1 MRVKTVFFD
10 VGNTLFYA
18 SPSPSEIWLEFLDSS
33 GFQVQPSVLHEAL
46 NEADQFYQ
54 DKLFDYKGQMEK
66 FWAAYDSIIVRGLGI
81 ADKNGNLV
89 GRVSNWFYPPRWYRL
104 YPETE
109 ETLQALKGQGYGLG
123 IISNNNDD
131 LRKQLIMLE
140 LSGYFDSVTYSQE
153 AGANKPDPTIF
164 QLALKRAG
172 CSPNEAVHVGDS
184 YEKDVLGA
192 RRIGIMPILV
202 DRDDHHSEADCL
214 RIRDLREVDACAMR
228 LKSD

>member
-1 MRVKTVFFD
+1 
-10 VGNTLFYA
+10 
-18 SPSPSEIWLEFLDSS
+18 
-33 GFQVQPSVLHEAL
+33 
-46 NEADQFYQ
+46 
-54 DKLFDYKGQMEK
+54 
-66 FWAAYDSIIVRGLGI
+66 
-81 ADKNGNLV
+81 
-89 GRVSNWFYPPRWYRL
+89 
-104 YPETE
+104 
-109 ETLQALKGQGYGLG
+109 LKGQGYGLG